1 MKYLKKINKGL
12 ILTIIVVLAL
22 IIYLVGVEK
31 QREADKV
38 EIKNVCEKFVDITN
52 KYLVLPE
59 KIQTLTGDVSEEAE
73 KLYEQETENELKNI
87 MVDNSEAVKIQHQ
100 FLINALKRGY
110 TETNEVRT
118 KYERNIT
125 KIASYEFEGNT
136 VTVTF
141 NSKVETES
149 KYLNYLNQ
157 EQTRVVSFSPAN
169 EEIML
174 QKNDGEWKV
183 TYANLQYDV
192 YGNSIS
198 LDSY

>member
-1 MKYLKKINKGL
+1 MKFLKKINTGL

-22 IIYLVGVEK
+22 VVYLVEVER
-31 QREADKV
+31 QREDDKT
-38 EIKNVCEKFVDITN
+38 EIRSACEEFIDVTD

-59 KIQTLTGDVSEEAE
+59 EMQTLTGEVSEEAE
-73 KLYEQETENELKNI
+73 KAYEQEAEEALKDI

-100 FLINALKRGY
+100 FLVQALKRGY
-110 TETNEVRT
+110 TDINEVRT

-141 NSKVETES
+141 SSEVETEA

-157 EQTRVVSFSPAN
+157 EQTRAGSFSPSN
-169 EEIML
+169 DEIML
-174 QKNDGEWKV
+174 QKIDGEWKV
-183 TYANLQYDV
+183 TYANLQYDG

-198 LDSY
+198 LDVY

>member
-1 MKYLKKINKGL
+1 MKFLKKINTGL

-22 IIYLVGVEK
+22 VVYLVEVER
-31 QREADKV
+31 QREDDKT
-38 EIKNVCEKFVDITN
+38 EIRSACEEFIDVTD

-59 KIQTLTGDVSEEAE
+59 EMQTLTGEVSEEAE
-73 KLYEQETENELKNI
+73 KAYEQEAEEALKDI

-100 FLINALKRGY
+100 FLVQALKRGY
-110 TETNEVRT
+110 TDINEVRT

-141 NSKVETES
+141 SSKVETEA

-157 EQTRVVSFSPAN
+157 EQTRVQSFSPSN
-169 EEIML
+169 DEIML
-174 QKNDGEWKV
+174 QKIDGQWKV

-198 LDSY
+198 LDVY